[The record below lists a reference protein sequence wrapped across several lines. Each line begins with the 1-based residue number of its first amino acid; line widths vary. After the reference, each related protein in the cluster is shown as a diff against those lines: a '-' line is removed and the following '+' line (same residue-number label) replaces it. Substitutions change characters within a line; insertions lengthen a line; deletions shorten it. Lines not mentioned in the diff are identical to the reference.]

1 MPVPT
6 EFLRGVLGVLCVF
19 FAYMAGRAAGAVRQ
33 HRQKVSRLYGWVLRT
48 VLCAAIVVFRHE
60 VDGIA
65 IAVWGLA
72 ILTFA
77 VGMWDVSRNKQEPDL
92 TREIFPE

>member
-6 EFLRGVLGVLCVF
+6 EFLRGVLGVLCLF
-19 FAYMAGRAAGAVRQ
+19 FAHMAGRTAAAVRQ
-33 HRQKVSRLYGWVLRT
+33 QRQKASRLYGWVLRT
-48 VLCAAIVVFRHE
+48 IICAAIVVFRHE

-65 IAVWGLA
+65 MAVWGLA

-77 VGMWDVSRNKQEPDL
+77 AGMWDVSRNKQEPDL